1 MERIYQYYFVYKT
14 TFKPTGEF
22 YIGKHHADHL
32 NDKYLGSG
40 KKLKIL
46 LNVHPVECFER
57 EILEFCSSPKLLKL
71 KERQIV
77 NPELLKNPLCLN
89 LVKGGGGGQGPLSKE
104 TKQKIGDANRGRIHT
119 EETKRK
125 NSESHKGMKLSTE
138 TKQKMSLSHVGI
150 QTFGFKVTEKT
161 KEKISSS
168 MKGLIRSEETKTKMA
183 QAAVIRESKKKQQ
196 GYQTRKPLSE
206 ETKRKI
212 SETLKNKKLTNGILK

>member
-46 LNVHPVECFER
+46 LNDHPVEYFER

-77 NPELLKNPLCLN
+77 NPDLLKNPLCLN
-89 LVKGGGGGQGPLSKE
+89 LVKGGGGQGPLSKE

-125 NSESHKGMKLSTE
+125 NSESHKGIKMSTD
-138 TKQKMSLSHVGI
+138 TKQKMSLSHLGI
-150 QTFGFKVTEKT
+150 QTFGFKVTENT

-168 MKGLIRSEETKTKMA
+168 MKGLIRSEETKNKMA
-183 QAAVIRESKKKQQ
+183 RAAIIREAKKKELGFQK
-196 GYQTRKPLSE
+196 RKPLSE

-212 SETLKNKKLTNGILK
+212 SESLKKNLTKELK